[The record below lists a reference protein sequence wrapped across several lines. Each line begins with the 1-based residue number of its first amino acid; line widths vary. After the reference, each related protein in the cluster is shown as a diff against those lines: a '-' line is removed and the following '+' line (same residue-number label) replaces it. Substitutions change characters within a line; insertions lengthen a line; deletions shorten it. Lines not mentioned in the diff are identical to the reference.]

1 MKVRAKVPVFV
12 KSEGKTYMPGQEF
25 EVEDATAERLISQN
39 FVDGNGKKPE
49 FAKMTKAQLEKVA
62 RGKGIKVPDKA
73 TKATILKLIEG

>member
-39 FVDGNGKKPE
+39 FVDGNGEKPY
-49 FAKMTKAQLEKVA
+49 FAKMTKAQLVKVA
-62 RGKGIKVPDKA
+62 KDKGLTVPDKA
-73 TKATILKLIEG
+73 TKAELVKLVEE

>member
-39 FVDGNGKKPE
+39 FVDGNGGKPD
-49 FAKMTKAQLEKVA
+49 FAKMTKAQVA
-62 RGKGIKVPDKA
+62 KDKGLTVPDKA
-73 TKATILKLIEG
+73 TKAEPVNLVEE